1 VQKDSQSRLAVRPSR
16 YEYPCIPVS
25 RFATLGVRFRTHYST
40 GRGLTVSYPFKAFSG
55 AVGAAVLNPARPKL
69 EVFRR
74 LLWLSVALLLVV
86 IFAGDLWA
94 PAGMAL
100 PFCYVAGLVL
110 VVALPGT
117 REKLVAAAT
126 ATLLMTLSYF
136 WSGAIPGVPSWVY
149 IFNHGLALLMIWTVT
164 ILSLRHRHAQ
174 EVMRENERVANER
187 LAHLK
192 TIYASAPVGLCFVD
206 RELRYVSINNALAEM
221 SGKSPE
227 FFIGKTVREAAPEL
241 ADTVEAHYRRVI
253 DTGQPVIDEEVQ
265 IGNPSRPQERRI
277 CLCSYYP
284 VHTETGQLLG
294 VNVAVRD
301 ITRRKRAEADTLFLL
316 DLGEGI
322 RFAADADELLWAV
335 AVALGEHLKASRCC
349 FMEVD
354 AEHDRLTVQRDY
366 HPHLHSIVG
375 SYGLGSASPAILAA
389 AHAGQIIAIADVT
402 TDDRIQQSCE
412 KWQDSGVRALV
423 ITPLLRD
430 GTLVS
435 ALVVASSD
443 AHVWTEREITLVNI
457 VAERT
462 WLAVERL
469 RLDNVLR
476 ESDAALR
483 DADRRKDEFLATL
496 AHELRNPLSLVR
508 NVITLKNTPGAPE
521 TDPRWGQDII
531 ERQVSYLTRLTDDLF
546 DVSRITREKLVL
558 QRQPVSLADVIR
570 AAVESSRPLI
580 DQRQHELTVTMSQ
593 DSIYVEAD
601 QVRLTQVFMNLLNN
615 AAKYTPNP
623 GHIWLNVEQAG
634 DTVVVRVKDTGIGI
648 AAENLPH
655 LFELFYQV
663 DRSFTRSEGGLGLGL
678 TLVHRLVEMHDG
690 KVEVR
695 SDGINRG
702 SEFIVHL
709 PVLPVSTMDEPDNS
723 PVLCRTTVSRC
734 RRILVADDFPQSAAI
749 LARLLRQDGNDVQV
763 AHDGIEAVESA
774 AEFRPDVA
782 VLDIAMP
789 KLDGFAAA
797 RMIREQPW
805 GKRIFLIALSGWGQQ
820 LDRQRSKEAGFDAH
834 LTKPAKYE
842 TLMEIL
848 DQLPHD
854 GTASIDSH
862 HEL

>member
-1 VQKDSQSRLAVRPSR
+1 MSESLQTS
-16 YEYPCIPVS
+16 
-25 RFATLGVRFRTHYST
+25 
-40 GRGLTVSYPFKAFSG
+40 SG
-55 AVGAAVLNPARPKL
+55 AVYQPVLKPAQTKL
-69 EVFRR
+69 DTFRR
-74 LLWLSVALLLVV
+74 LLWLAVASLLVV
-86 IFAGDLWA
+86 IFTADLWA

-117 REKLVAAAT
+117 REKVVAAAT
-126 ATLLMTLSYF
+126 STVLMIVNYFLS
-136 WSGAIPGVPSWVY
+136 AAVPGVPSWVY
-149 IFNHGLALLMIWTVT
+149 LFNHGLALLMIWTVT
-164 ILSLRHRHAQ
+164 VLSLRHRHAQ

-206 RELRYVSINNALAEM
+206 RELHYVSINNALAEM
-221 SGKSPE
+221 NGRSPE
-227 FFIGKTVREAAPEL
+227 FFIGKTVREAVPEL
-241 ADTVEAHYRRVI
+241 ADSVEAHYRRVI
-253 DTGQPVIDEEVQ
+253 DTGQPVIDEEIQ
-265 IGNPSRPQERRI
+265 IDNQGRPQDRRI
-277 CLCSYYP
+277 CICSYYP
-284 VHTETGQLLG
+284 VHTETGQILG

-301 ITRRKRAEADTLFLL
+301 ITRRKQAEADTLFLL

-335 AVALGEHLKASRCC
+335 AVALGEHLKASRCG
-349 FMEVD
+349 FLEVD
-354 AEHDRLTVQRDY
+354 VQHDRITVQRDY
-366 HPHLHSIVG
+366 HPHLHSVVG
-375 SYGLGSASPAILAA
+375 SYQLSAVSPTIVSAA
-389 AHAGQIIAIADVT
+389 EAGQIIAIADT
-402 TDDRIQQSCE
+402 KSDERIA
-412 KWQDSGVRALV
+412 KTFATWQDSGVGALV

-430 GTLVS
+430 GVLVS
-435 ALVVASSD
+435 ALIVATSD
-443 AHVWTEREITLVNI
+443 AREWTEREITLVNI

-508 NVITLKNTPGAPE
+508 NVITLQKTPSTPE
-521 TDPRWGQDII
+521 ADPRWGQDMI

-546 DVSRITREKLVL
+546 DVSRITRDKLAL
-558 QRQPVSLADVIR
+558 QRETVNLAEVIR
-570 AAVESSRPLI
+570 AAGESSRPLI

-593 DSIYVEAD
+593 DSIHVEAD
-601 QVRLTQVFMNLLNN
+601 RVRLTQVFMNLLNN

-623 GHIWLNVEQAG
+623 GHIWVNVEQAG

-678 TLVHRLVEMHDG
+678 TLVHRLVEMHSG
-690 KVEVR
+690 KIEVR
-695 SDGINRG
+695 SDGVNRG

-709 PVLPVSTMDEPDNS
+709 PVLPV
-723 PVLCRTTVSRC
+723 TTTNENNQTTETIFPALANRG

-749 LARLLRQDGNDVQV
+749 LARLLRQDGNEVQV
-763 AHDGIEAVESA
+763 AQDGIQAVETA

-789 KLDGFAAA
+789 KLDGFDVA
-797 RMIREQPW
+797 RIIREQPW
-805 GKRIFLIALSGWGQQ
+805 GKNMFLIALSGWGQQ
-820 LDRQRSKEAGFDAH
+820 LDRQRTKEAGFDAH

-848 DQLPHD
+848 NHLPIHGIAAVD
-854 GTASIDSH
+854 GH

>member
-1 VQKDSQSRLAVRPSR
+1 
-16 YEYPCIPVS
+16 
-25 RFATLGVRFRTHYST
+25 
-40 GRGLTVSYPFKAFSG
+40 
-55 AVGAAVLNPARPKL
+55 
-69 EVFRR
+69 
-74 LLWLSVALLLVV
+74 
-86 IFAGDLWA
+86 
-94 PAGMAL
+94 
-100 PFCYVAGLVL
+100 L

-117 REKLVAAAT
+117 REKLAAAAT
-126 ATLLMTLSYF
+126 STALMSVDFL
-136 WSGAIPGVPSWVY
+136 WSGANPGIPSWVY
-149 IFNHGLALLMIWTVT
+149 FFNHGLALLMIWTVT

-174 EVMRENERVANER
+174 EIVRENERVANER

-221 SGKSPE
+221 SGSSPE
-227 FFIGKTVREAAPEL
+227 FFIGKTVREAAPHL
-241 ADTVEAHYRRVI
+241 ADSVESHYRRVI
-253 DTGQPVIDEEVQ
+253 ETGQPVIDEEVQ
-265 IGNPSRPQERRI
+265 INNEERPHDRRI

-301 ITRRKRAEADTLFLL
+301 ITRRKQAEADTLFLL
-316 DLGEGI
+316 DVGEGI

-335 AVALGEHLKASRCC
+335 AVALGEHLKASRCA
-349 FMEVD
+349 FLEID
-354 AEHDRLTVQRDY
+354 LEHDRLTVQRDY
-366 HPHLHSIVG
+366 HPRVRSAVG
-375 SYGLGSASPAILAA
+375 TFSLGLVDPGILGAA
-389 AHAGQIIAIADVT
+389 QAGQIISIADATVDGRVAT
-402 TDDRIQQSCE
+402 LYKRW
-412 KWQDSGVRALV
+412 KDSGVRSLV

-430 GTLVS
+430 GVLVS
-435 ALVVASSD
+435 ALVVGGSEVHD
-443 AHVWTEREITLVNI
+443 WTEREITLVNI

-496 AHELRNPLSLVR
+496 AHELRNPLSLIR
-508 NVITLKNTPGAPE
+508 NVITLQQTPGAPE
-521 TDPRWGQDII
+521 TNPGWGQDII
-531 ERQVSYLTRLTDDLF
+531 ERQTSYLTRLTDDLF
-546 DVSRITREKLVL
+546 DVSRITRDKLAL
-558 QRQPVSLADVIR
+558 QKELVSLGDIIR
-570 AAVESSRPLI
+570 AAVESSKPLI

-593 DSIYVEAD
+593 ESIYVEAD
-601 QVRLTQVFMNLLNN
+601 RVRLTQVFMNLLNN

-678 TLVHRLVEMHDG
+678 TLVHRLVEMHNG
-690 KVEVR
+690 KIEVR
-695 SDGINRG
+695 SDGLNRG

-709 PVLPVSTMDEPDNS
+709 PVVPLNPAYASES
-723 PVLCRTTVSRC
+723 PATSCRPTASRG

-763 AHDGIEAVESA
+763 AHDGIEAVETA

-789 KLDGFAAA
+789 KLDGFEAA

-805 GKRIFLIALSGWGQQ
+805 GKHVFLIALSGWGQQ
-820 LDRQRSKEAGFDAH
+820 LDRQRSKEAGFNAH

-848 DQLPHD
+848 EGLDLHFASTID
-854 GTASIDSH
+854 GRD
-862 HEL
+862 EL

>member
-1 VQKDSQSRLAVRPSR
+1 LDGLLNLDFFSA
-16 YEYPCIPVS
+16 
-25 RFATLGVRFRTHYST
+25 THYAGTSVK
-40 GRGLTVSYPFKAFSG
+40 TVSDFLQTSSG
-55 AVGAAVLNPARPKL
+55 AVYQPVLKPAQTKL
-69 EVFRR
+69 DAFRR
-74 LLWLSVALLLVV
+74 LLWLAVAPLLAV
-86 IFAGDLWA
+86 IFTADLWA
-94 PAGMAL
+94 PTGMAL

-126 ATLLMTLSYF
+126 STLLMIVNYF
-136 WSGAIPGVPSWVY
+136 WSDAIPGVPSWVY
-149 IFNHGLALLMIWTVT
+149 LFNHGLALLMIWTVAV
-164 ILSLRHRHAQ
+164 LSLRHRHAQ

-206 RELRYVSINNALAEM
+206 RELHYVSINNALAEM
-221 SGKSPE
+221 NGRSPE
-227 FFIGKTVREAAPEL
+227 FYIGKTVREAVPEL
-241 ADTVEAHYRRVI
+241 ADNVEVHYRRVI

-265 IGNPSRPQERRI
+265 ISNEGRPQERHI
-277 CLCSYYP
+277 CVCSYYP

-301 ITRRKRAEADTLFLL
+301 ITRRKQAEADTLFLL

-335 AVALGEHLKASRCC
+335 AVALGEHLKASRCG
-349 FMEVD
+349 FLEVD
-354 AEHDRLTVQRDY
+354 SQRDRITVQRDY
-366 HPHLHSIVG
+366 HPHLHSVVG
-375 SYGLGSASPAILAA
+375 SYQLSTVSPSPALISAA
-389 AHAGQIIAIADVT
+389 EAGQIIAIADVKS
-402 TDDRIQQSCE
+402 DARIAKTFE
-412 KWQDSGVRALV
+412 TWRDSGVGALV

-435 ALVVASSD
+435 ALVVANSD
-443 AHVWTEREITLVNI
+443 AHEWTEREITLVNI

-508 NVITLKNTPGAPE
+508 NVITLQKTPSTPE
-521 TDPRWGQDII
+521 TDPRWGQDMI

-546 DVSRITREKLVL
+546 DVSRITRDKLVL
-558 QRQPVSLADVIR
+558 QRETMSLAEVIR

-580 DQRQHELTVTMSQ
+580 DQRQHEVTVTKSQ

-601 QVRLTQVFMNLLNN
+601 RVRLTQVFMNLLNN

-623 GHIWLNVEQAG
+623 GHIWVNVEQAG

-678 TLVHRLVEMHDG
+678 TLVHRLVEMHGG
-690 KVEVR
+690 KIEVR
-695 SDGINRG
+695 SDGVNRG

-709 PVLPVSTMDEPDNS
+709 PVLPVTKMDEDIDITDAIFPAAANRS
-723 PVLCRTTVSRC
+723 

-749 LARLLRQDGNDVQV
+749 LARLLRQDGNEVKV
-763 AHDGIEAVESA
+763 AQDGIQAVETA

-789 KLDGFAAA
+789 KLDGFDVA

-805 GKRIFLIALSGWGQQ
+805 GKNMFLIALSGWGQQ

-848 DQLPHD
+848 NHLPIYDLAAVD
-854 GTASIDSH
+854 GH

>member
-1 VQKDSQSRLAVRPSR
+1 MSESLQTS
-16 YEYPCIPVS
+16 
-25 RFATLGVRFRTHYST
+25 
-40 GRGLTVSYPFKAFSG
+40 SG
-55 AVGAAVLNPARPKL
+55 AVYQPVLKPAQTKL
-69 EVFRR
+69 DTFRR
-74 LLWLSVALLLVV
+74 LLWLAVASLLVV
-86 IFAGDLWA
+86 IFTADLWA

-117 REKLVAAAT
+117 REKVVAAAT
-126 ATLLMTLSYF
+126 STVLMIVNYFLS
-136 WSGAIPGVPSWVY
+136 AAVPGVPSWVY
-149 IFNHGLALLMIWTVT
+149 LFNHGLALLMIWTVT
-164 ILSLRHRHAQ
+164 VLSLRHRHAQ

-206 RELRYVSINNALAEM
+206 RELHYVSINNALAEM
-221 SGKSPE
+221 NGRSPE
-227 FFIGKTVREAAPEL
+227 FFIGKTVREAVPEL
-241 ADTVEAHYRRVI
+241 ADSVEAHYRRVI

-265 IGNPSRPQERRI
+265 IDNQGRPQDRRI
-277 CLCSYYP
+277 CICSYYP
-284 VHTETGQLLG
+284 VHTETGQMLG

-301 ITRRKRAEADTLFLL
+301 ITRRKQAEADTLFLL

-335 AVALGEHLKASRCC
+335 AVALGEHLKASRCG
-349 FMEVD
+349 FLEVD
-354 AEHDRLTVQRDY
+354 VRHDRIIVQRDY
-366 HPHLHSIVG
+366 HPHLHSVVG
-375 SYGLGSASPAILAA
+375 SYQLSAVSSTLVSAA
-389 AHAGQIIAIADVT
+389 EAGQIIAIADT
-402 TDDRIQQSCE
+402 KSDERIA
-412 KWQDSGVRALV
+412 KTFATWQDSGVGALV

-430 GTLVS
+430 GVLVS
-435 ALVVASSD
+435 ALVVATSD
-443 AHVWTEREITLVNI
+443 TREWTEREITLVNI

-508 NVITLKNTPGAPE
+508 NVITLQKTPSTSEA
-521 TDPRWGQDII
+521 DPRWGQDMI

-546 DVSRITREKLVL
+546 DVSRITRDKLVL
-558 QRQPVSLADVIR
+558 QRETVNLAEVIR
-570 AAVESSRPLI
+570 AAGESSRPLI

-593 DSIYVEAD
+593 DSIHVEAD
-601 QVRLTQVFMNLLNN
+601 RVRLTQVFMNLLNN

-623 GHIWLNVEQAG
+623 GHIWVNVEQAG

-678 TLVHRLVEMHDG
+678 TLVHRLVEMHSG
-690 KVEVR
+690 KIEVR
-695 SDGINRG
+695 SDGVNRG

-709 PVLPVSTMDEPDNS
+709 PVLPVTTTNENSQSTETIFPGRAN
-723 PVLCRTTVSRC
+723 RG

-749 LARLLRQDGNDVQV
+749 LARLLRQDGNEVQV
-763 AHDGIEAVESA
+763 AQDGIQAVATA

-789 KLDGFAAA
+789 KLDGFDVA

-805 GKRIFLIALSGWGQQ
+805 GKNMFLIALSGWGQQ
-820 LDRQRSKEAGFDAH
+820 LDRQRTKEAGFDAH

-848 DQLPHD
+848 NHLPIHGIAAVD
-854 GTASIDSH
+854 GH

>member
-1 VQKDSQSRLAVRPSR
+1 MWLAVASL
-16 YEYPCIPVS
+16 
-25 RFATLGVRFRTHYST
+25 LGV
-40 GRGLTVSYPFKAFSG
+40 
-55 AVGAAVLNPARPKL
+55 
-69 EVFRR
+69 
-74 LLWLSVALLLVV
+74 
-86 IFAGDLWA
+86 IFTADLWA

-117 REKLVAAAT
+117 LEKFVAAAT
-126 ATLLMTLSYF
+126 STLLMILNYF
-136 WSGAIPGVPSWVY
+136 WSAAIPGVPAWVY
-149 IFNHGLALLMIWTVT
+149 LFNHGLALLMIWTVT

-174 EVMRENERVANER
+174 EVMREKERVANER

-206 RELRYVSINNALAEM
+206 RELHYVSINNALAEM
-221 SGKSPE
+221 NGRPPE
-227 FFIGKTVREAAPEL
+227 FYIGKTVREAVPDL
-241 ADTVEAHYRRVI
+241 ADSVEVHYRRVI

-265 IGNPSRPQERRI
+265 VVNPARPQDRRTCI
-277 CLCSYYP
+277 CSYYP
-284 VHTETGQLLG
+284 VHTENGQLLG

-301 ITRRKRAEADTLFLL
+301 ITRRKQAEADTLFLL

-335 AVALGEHLKASRCC
+335 AVALGEHLKASRCG
-349 FMEVD
+349 FVEID
-354 AEHDRLTVQRDY
+354 APHDRITVQRDY
-366 HPHLHSIVG
+366 HPHLHSVVG
-375 SYGLGSASPAILAA
+375 SYPFSMASPSIGSAAE
-389 AHAGQIIAIADVT
+389 AGQIIAIADAKH
-402 TDDRIQQSCE
+402 DERIAKTFE
-412 KWQDSGVRALV
+412 IWPDSGIGALV

-435 ALVVASSD
+435 ALVVATSD
-443 AHVWTEREITLVNI
+443 TREWTEREITLVNI

-508 NVITLKNTPGAPE
+508 NVITLQKTPTAPE
-521 TDPRWGQDII
+521 TDPRWGQDMI

-558 QRQPVSLADVIR
+558 QRETVSLAEIIR

-601 QVRLTQVFMNLLNN
+601 RVRLTQVFMNLLNN

-623 GHIWLNVEQAG
+623 GHIWVNVEQAG
-634 DTVVVRVKDTGIGI
+634 DTVVVRVKDTGIGV

-663 DRSFTRSEGGLGLGL
+663 DRSFTRAEGGLGLGL

-690 KVEVR
+690 KIDVR

-709 PVLPVSTMDEPDNS
+709 PVLPVIARNDNIEITS
-723 PVLCRTTVSRC
+723 PTFPGAANRS

-749 LARLLRQDGNDVQV
+749 LARLLRQDGNEVQV
-763 AHDGIEAVESA
+763 AQDGIQAVETA

-789 KLDGFAAA
+789 KLDGFDVA

-805 GKRIFLIALSGWGQQ
+805 GKDMFLIALSGWGQQ
-820 LDRQRSKEAGFDAH
+820 LDRQRTKEAGFDAH

-848 DQLPHD
+848 NHLPSHGIAALD
-854 GTASIDSH
+854 GH
-862 HEL
+862 REL

>member
-1 VQKDSQSRLAVRPSR
+1 MSTSAHNRS
-16 YEYPCIPVS
+16 PV
-25 RFATLGVRFRTHYST
+25 
-40 GRGLTVSYPFKAFSG
+40 K
-55 AVGAAVLNPARPKL
+55 PARSGL
-69 EVFRR
+69 DTFRR
-74 LLWLSVALLLVV
+74 LLWLSVPSLLVV
-86 IFAGDLWA
+86 IFTADLWA
-94 PAGMAL
+94 PAGLAL

-117 REKLVAAAT
+117 REKLVAAST
-126 ATLLMTLSYF
+126 ATLLMIVHYF
-136 WSGAIPGVPSWVY
+136 WAAAVPGVAGWVY
-149 IFNHGLALLMIWTVT
+149 IFNYGLSLLLIWTVT

-174 EVMRENERVANER
+174 EEMRENERVANER

-206 RELRYVSINNALAEM
+206 RELHYVSINNALAEM
-221 SGKSPE
+221 NGHSPE
-227 FFIGKTVREAAPEL
+227 FFIGKTVREAVPEL
-241 ADTVEAHYRRVI
+241 ADSVEAHYRRVI

-265 IGNPSRPQERRI
+265 SGNPSHPLDRRI
-277 CLCSYYP
+277 GLCSYYP

-301 ITRRKRAEADTLFLL
+301 ITRRKQAEADTLFLL

-322 RFAADADELLWAV
+322 RFSANADELLWAV
-335 AVALGEHLKASRCC
+335 AVALGEHLKASRCG
-349 FMEVD
+349 FLEID
-354 AEHDRLTVQRDY
+354 AEHDRIAVQRDY
-366 HPHLHSIVG
+366 HPHLHSLVG
-375 SYGLGSASPAILAA
+375 NFSLSAASPAILNAA
-389 AHAGQIIAIADVT
+389 ESGQITAIADTGIDERVAKNFAALHE
-402 TDDRIQQSCE
+402 S
-412 KWQDSGVRALV
+412 SVRSLV

-430 GTLVS
+430 GALVS
-435 ALVVASSD
+435 ALVVAGSE
-443 AHVWTEREITLVNI
+443 AHEWTEREITLVNI

-508 NVITLKNTPGAPE
+508 NVITLKKTPGAPE

-546 DVSRITREKLVL
+546 DVSRITRDKLVL
-558 QRQPVSLADVIR
+558 QKETVSLADVIR

-601 QVRLTQVFMNLLNN
+601 RVRLTQVFMNLLNN
-615 AAKYTPNP
+615 AAKYTSDP

-634 DTVVVRVKDTGIGI
+634 DTVVIRIKDSGIGI
-648 AAENLPH
+648 APENLPH

-678 TLVHRLVEMHDG
+678 TLVHRLVEMHGG

-695 SDGINRG
+695 SDGVSRG

-709 PVLPVSTMDEPDNS
+709 PVLPVTLMSDHTNTDDAV
-723 PVLCRTTVSRC
+723 PVTASRC

-749 LARLLRQDGNDVQV
+749 LARLLRQDGNEVKV
-763 AHDGIEAVESA
+763 AQDGIEAVETA

-789 KLDGFAAA
+789 GLDGFDVA
-797 RMIREQPW
+797 RVIREQPW
-805 GKRIFLIALSGWGQQ
+805 GKNVFLIALSGWGQQ
-820 LDRQRSKEAGFDAH
+820 VDRQRSKEAGFDAH
-834 LTKPAKYE
+834 LTKPARYE

-848 DQLPHD
+848 ARLPMNRVV
-854 GTASIDSH
+854 AFDSH

>member
-1 VQKDSQSRLAVRPSR
+1 MLN
-16 YEYPCIPVS
+16 
-25 RFATLGVRFRTHYST
+25 LGFFSATHYAGTSVK
-40 GRGLTVSYPFKAFSG
+40 TVSDFLQASSG
-55 AVGAAVLNPARPKL
+55 AVYQPVLKPAQTIL
-69 EVFRR
+69 DAFRR
-74 LLWLSVALLLVV
+74 LLWLAVASLLAV
-86 IFAGDLWA
+86 IFTADLWA
-94 PAGMAL
+94 PTGMAL

-126 ATLLMTLSYF
+126 STLLMIVNYF
-136 WSGAIPGVPSWVY
+136 WSHAVPGVPSWVY
-149 IFNHGLALLMIWTVT
+149 LFNHGLALLMIWTVAV
-164 ILSLRHRHAQ
+164 LSLRHRHAQ

-206 RELRYVSINNALAEM
+206 RELHYVSINNALAEM
-221 SGKSPE
+221 NGRSPE
-227 FFIGKTVREAAPEL
+227 FYIGKTVREAVPEL
-241 ADTVEAHYRRVI
+241 ADNVEVHYRRVI

-265 IGNPSRPQERRI
+265 ISNEGRPQERHI
-277 CLCSYYP
+277 CVCSYYP

-301 ITRRKRAEADTLFLL
+301 ITRRKQAEADTLFLL

-335 AVALGEHLKASRCC
+335 AVALGEHLKASRCG
-349 FMEVD
+349 FLEVD
-354 AEHDRLTVQRDY
+354 SQRDRITVQRDY
-366 HPHLHSIVG
+366 HPHLHSVVG
-375 SYGLGSASPAILAA
+375 SYQLSTVSPSPALISAA
-389 AHAGQIIAIADVT
+389 EAGQIIAIADVKS
-402 TDDRIQQSCE
+402 DARIAKTFE
-412 KWQDSGVRALV
+412 TWRDSGVGALV

-435 ALVVASSD
+435 ALVVANSD
-443 AHVWTEREITLVNI
+443 AHEWTEREITLVNI

-508 NVITLKNTPGAPE
+508 NVITLQKTPSTPE
-521 TDPRWGQDII
+521 TDPRWGQDMI

-546 DVSRITREKLVL
+546 DVSRITRDKLVL
-558 QRQPVSLADVIR
+558 QRETMSLAEVIR

-580 DQRQHELTVTMSQ
+580 DQRQHEVTVTKSQ

-601 QVRLTQVFMNLLNN
+601 RVRLTQVFMNLLNN

-623 GHIWLNVEQAG
+623 GHIWVNVEQAG

-678 TLVHRLVEMHDG
+678 TLVHRLVEMHGG
-690 KVEVR
+690 KIEVR
-695 SDGINRG
+695 SDGVNRG

-709 PVLPVSTMDEPDNS
+709 PVLPVTKMDEDIDITDAIFPAAANRS
-723 PVLCRTTVSRC
+723 

-749 LARLLRQDGNDVQV
+749 LARLLRQDGNEVKV
-763 AHDGIEAVESA
+763 AQDGIQAVETA

-789 KLDGFAAA
+789 KLDGFDVA

-805 GKRIFLIALSGWGQQ
+805 GKNMFLIALSGWGQQ

-848 DQLPHD
+848 NHLPIYDLAAVD
-854 GTASIDSH
+854 GH